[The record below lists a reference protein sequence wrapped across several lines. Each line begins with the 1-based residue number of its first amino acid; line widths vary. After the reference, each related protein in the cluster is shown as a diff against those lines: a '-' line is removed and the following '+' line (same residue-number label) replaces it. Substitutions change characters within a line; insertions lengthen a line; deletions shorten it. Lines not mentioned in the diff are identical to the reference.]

1 MIRTVVQI
9 SNSPNDV
16 AALCNDGSIWIF
28 DGNWRRLPDVPG
40 RTRRKSHSTPRGKEE
55 VQAPG
60 WHGQTFVLPTG
71 ENL

>member
-1 MIRTVVQI
+1 MTRTVVQI
-9 SNSPNDV
+9 SNSPDDV

-28 DGNWRRLPDVPG
+28 GGNEWRRLPDVPG
-40 RTRRKSHSTPRGKEE
+40 TGRTGKEE